1 MLTLT
6 VPLLGFTFLD
16 PVAQKNE
23 RGNELFEAAAYDSA
37 LAHYRDAQTEKPD
50 LSELHFNAGRTFYE
64 LEQYD
69 DAAREFGRAAET
81 DDLQLKAESLLNLG
95 NAHFKSQKL
104 QEAVESYKEA
114 LDIQPQNSSSK
125 QNLKLALS
133 MMQKQEQP
141 QQGQPQNDQE
151 NQDQENQEQDP
162 NEQNQEQHQNQE
174 EQEDP
179 EQQNEES
186 QEDPGEPE
194 QQESQ
199 PEQDSGDQ
207 SDEEKQQ
214 EASSDPSEPQDQ
226 QEGEQ
231 PPPQE
236 GDLSEEEAERLLDA
250 LKERE
255 LEAQKKYRFRQ
266 AKGESRGKEW

>member
-133 MMQKQEQP
+133 MMQKREQP
-141 QQGQPQNDQE
+141 QQGQPQNDP
-151 NQDQENQEQDP
+151 ENQEQDP

-186 QEDPGEPE
+186 QEDSGEPE

-236 GDLSEEEAERLLDA
+236 GDLSKEEAERLLDA